1 MKNRP
6 LLFILIAFWHIL
18 EPVIKI
24 AYFKATTPFALG
36 QILDNITHIST
47 AKELFEFWFLF
58 PIGGLALIG
67 VKRWSYP
74 VFVGVQAYSIWSHLT
89 YQKFT
94 WPYVSEVPFFSSLIL
109 LMVNVCII
117 IYFALPDVRR
127 PFFDRKLRW
136 WETPA
141 RIVMRIPC
149 TISIE
154 NPEHLHDCE
163 ILNISRTGAFINYK
177 GVIEDNAV
185 IHLKLLWGETAME
198 LSAIKV
204 SSHSFDREHGIGVHF
219 KFKNIWEDMAMRK
232 LVKELAKLSKRQ
244 ERVRLAA

>member
-6 LLFILIAFWHIL
+6 LLFILLAFWHIC
-18 EPVIKI
+18 EPLIKI
-24 AYFKATTPFALG
+24 LYFKATTPFPVG
-36 QILDNITHIST
+36 QIFDNIMHIST
-47 AKELFEFWFLF
+47 PKEVVEFWFLF
-58 PIGGLALIG
+58 PIGGIALLG

-74 VFVGVQAYSIWSHLT
+74 VFVGVQVYSIWSHMT

-109 LMVNVCII
+109 LMVNICII

-136 WETPA
+136 WETPS

-149 TISIE
+149 TISVE

-163 ILNISRTGAFINYK
+163 ILNISRSGAFINYK
-177 GVIEDNAV
+177 GVIEDGA
-185 IHLKLLWGETAME
+185 ILHLKLIWGDTALE
-198 LSAIKV
+198 LNAIKV
-204 SSHSFDREHGIGVHF
+204 SNHSFDREHGIGVHF
-219 KFKNIWEDMAMRK
+219 KFANIWEDLATRK